1 MMFASEKQA
10 RLLDQQ
16 RQHVEQLRREAS
28 IHRIKVSKALTD
40 IKKYIMENQASDHLL
55 LGFANDKQ
63 NPYREKSSC
72 ALL

>member
-1 MMFASEKQA
+1 MYASEKQA
-10 RLLDQQ
+10 RLMEQQ
-16 RQHVEQLRREAS
+16 RQQVEQLRREAS

-55 LGFANDKQ
+55 LGFANDKR
-63 NPYREKSSC
+63 NPWSENGVKC